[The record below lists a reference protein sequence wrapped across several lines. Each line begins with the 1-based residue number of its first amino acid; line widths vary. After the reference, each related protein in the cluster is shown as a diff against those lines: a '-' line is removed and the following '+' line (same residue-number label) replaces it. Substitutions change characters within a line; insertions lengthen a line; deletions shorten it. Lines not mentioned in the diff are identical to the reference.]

1 MLNLMR
7 NCPKEAAHLRKELLI
22 AARHIFAT
30 DLRQKFIPSIENLF
44 DEDLL
49 IGKGVTLD
57 SIRPLAYS
65 TLADLAHHV
74 RQNLSLDVL
83 IKAVNLFSKNVH
95 DETLAVGIQ
104 TMSCKLLLN
113 LVDCLRH
120 HSEIDPQRS
129 RAILLKL
136 LKVFVKRFETIATTQ
151 LPLILQ
157 KCKGQSNSG
166 ATASSTSNVPMPLSN
181 ISDLNNDLILN
192 EQARSTATGS
202 QWVNSINVAEFRSL
216 VKTLVGGVK
225 TITWGF
231 FNSKISDTMPTN
243 HEKIFGPEILCVY
256 IELVQYAM
264 EALDIYTINVNP
276 IQQRTSGLIS
286 RSKEEKEVLEHF
298 SGIVS
303 E

>member
-1 MLNLMR
+1 MGAQIKTLSFLAYIVRIFQEVVIASSLSVTSGMLNLMR

-157 KCKGQSNSG
+157 K
-166 ATASSTSNVPMPLSN
+166 
-181 ISDLNNDLILN
+181 
-192 EQARSTATGS
+192 
-202 QWVNSINVAEFRSL
+202 W
-216 VKTLVGGVK
+216 
-225 TITWGF
+225 TIQFWSYG
-231 FNSKISDTMPTN
+231 
-243 HEKIFGPEILCVY
+243 
-256 IELVQYAM
+256 EL
-264 EALDIYTINVNP
+264 D
-276 IQQRTSGLIS
+276 
-286 RSKEEKEVLEHF
+286 
-298 SGIVS
+298 
-303 E
+303 